1 MNGVNKV
8 FILGNL
14 GRDPEVK
21 ELQSGAKVA
30 NLPVA
35 TTETYKDRNGERQER
50 TEWHNVDLWNRNA
63 EIAQEYLS
71 KGDTV
76 FIEGTIRTDKWQ
88 DQEGND
94 RYTTKIRGLSMT
106 MLGKRNRDGA
116 PGAASAPP
124 SGEEP
129 AKGANQPEGG
139 NADLSGNNEGEE
151 DDLPF

>member
-14 GRDPEVK
+14 GKDPEIK
-21 ELQSGAKVA
+21 ELQSGSKVA

-35 TTETYKDRNGERQER
+35 TTENFKDRNGERQER
-50 TEWHNVDLWNRNA
+50 TEWHNVDLWNRQA
-63 EIAQEYLS
+63 EIAEQYLS

-106 MLGKRNRDGA
+106 MLGKRNRDEGGGGSA
-116 PGAASAPP
+116 PAAASGP
-124 SGEEP
+124 E
-129 AKGANQPEGG
+129 KGQNQPEGG
-139 NADLSGNNEGEE
+139 SADLGQGEDDS

>member
-21 ELQSGAKVA
+21 ELQSGTKVA
-30 NLPVA
+30 NIPVA
-35 TTETYKDRNGERQER
+35 TTETFKDRNGERQER
-50 TEWHNVDLWNRNA
+50 TEWHNVDLWNRQA

-71 KGDTV
+71 KGDSV

-106 MLGKRNRDGA
+106 MLGKRSGNEGSGG
-116 PGAASAPP
+116 GAAP
-124 SGEEP
+124 SPE
-129 AKGANQPEGG
+129 KGQNQPEGG
-139 NADLSGNNEGEE
+139 NADLGQEGDDS

>member
-21 ELQSGAKVA
+21 ELQSGTKVA
-30 NLPVA
+30 NIPVA

-71 KGDTV
+71 KGDSV

-106 MLGKRNRDGA
+106 MLGKRSREGA

-124 SGEEP
+124 AGNQAPKGE
-129 AKGANQPEGG
+129 NQPEGG
-139 NADLSGNNEGEE
+139 NADISGDNGGED

>member
-21 ELQSGAKVA
+21 ELQSGTKVA
-30 NLPVA
+30 NIPVA
-35 TTETYKDRNGERQER
+35 TTENYKDRNGERQER
-50 TEWHNVDLWNRNA
+50 TEWHNVDLWNRQA
-63 EIAQEYLS
+63 EVAEQYLS

-106 MLGKRNRDGA
+106 MLGKRNRDEG
-116 PGAASAPP
+116 GAASAPQP
-124 SGEEP
+124 E
-129 AKGANQPEGG
+129 KGQNQPEGG
-139 NADLSGNNEGEE
+139 SADLDQGGDDS

>member
-21 ELQSGAKVA
+21 ELQSGTKVA
-30 NLPVA
+30 NIPVA
-35 TTETYKDRNGERQER
+35 TTENYKDRNGERQER
-50 TEWHNVDLWNRNA
+50 TEWHNVDLWNRQA
-63 EIAQEYLS
+63 EVAQEYLS

-106 MLGKRNRDGA
+106 MLGKRNKDESGGGGA
-116 PGAASAPP
+116 PAP
-124 SGEEP
+124 E
-129 AKGANQPEGG
+129 KGQNQPEGG
-139 NADLSGNNEGEE
+139 SADLDQEGDDS

>member
-8 FILGNL
+8 IILGNL
-14 GRDPEVK
+14 GKDPEVK
-21 ELQSGAKVA
+21 ELQSGTKVA

-50 TEWHNVDLWNRNA
+50 TEWHNVDLWNRQA
-63 EIAQEYLS
+63 EVAQEYLS

-76 FIEGTIRTDKWQ
+76 FIEGKIQTDKWQ
-88 DQEGND
+88 DQDGND

-106 MLGKRNRDGA
+106 MLGKRSRDGGPA
-116 PGAASAPP
+116 AGAAP
-124 SGEEP
+124 SNGPQE
-129 AKGANQPEGG
+129 KSQNQPEGG
-139 NADLSGNNEGEE
+139 NADLSEEGKDD

>member
-21 ELQSGAKVA
+21 ELQSGSKVA
-30 NLPVA
+30 NIPVA
-35 TTETYKDRNGERQER
+35 TTETFKDRNGERQER
-50 TEWHNVDLWNRNA
+50 TEWHNVDLWNRQA

-71 KGDTV
+71 KGDSV

-106 MLGKRNRDGA
+106 MLGKRSGTEGGG
-116 PGAASAPP
+116 GAAAPSP
-124 SGEEP
+124 E
-129 AKGANQPEGG
+129 KGQNQPEGG
-139 NADLSGNNEGEE
+139 SADLGQEGDDS